1 MARTSRKQ
9 GNPLRGYLD
18 AIRQEEGKAA
28 DQLKPPAVEAGL
40 YVRLSNEDNGGRS
53 ADGIDNQLEFLLEF
67 VKQFEKMKVVETY
80 MDNGQTGT
88 DFERPGW
95 ERMMEDAKCGK
106 INCIIVKD
114 LSRFAR
120 NYLEAGDY
128 LEKIF
133 PFLGIR
139 FIAVNDRFDSAG
151 EIFPPKELITEF
163 KNLANDYYS
172 KDISNKVMSAFRVK
186 KEQGQF
192 IGGKAP
198 YGYVLKHN
206 HYVIDESAAEVVRR
220 IFEMKTDGISAYKIA
235 RILNQEGIPS
245 PSRYAGE
252 QGLKK
257 YKDCSHVL
265 WQPEAVSRILYNR
278 AYAGDLVQGKYNRSI
293 YSREKRGKKEEAAW
307 EVIEN
312 AHPAIID
319 REAFQKVQEI
329 REKNRKVWK
338 DRQGGP
344 GYGNVLEGILVCGIC
359 HHAMWRNKD
368 VRNGKVRYYFYCGLV
383 YGHSQAKC
391 NTSSIV
397 DYKIFDLV
405 LKQIKMQIE
414 LSVEAGCTLER
425 MKKSDRQSAVY
436 RMKKKET
443 EQARGELQ
451 RYVYLKTSIYEDLK
465 QGILTKD
472 EYLTAKERYTG
483 KISELETELDN
494 KQTELDNLKQ
504 CMSGENRWLKAFLNF
519 RDAKELT
526 RDMAVSLL
534 EKVEVYEDKR
544 IHIRFRFRSEYEYLT
559 SLLQSSSEVMGKE
572 HGGKPAPYDQALRIS
587 LADQP
592 AERGEDYGREIS
604 G

>member
-9 GNPLRGYLD
+9 G
-18 AIRQEEGKAA
+18 KATA
-28 DQLKPPAVEAGL
+28 RFKPTAVEAGL
-40 YVRLSNEDNGGRS
+40 YVRLSDEDNGGRS
-53 ADGIDNQLEFLLEF
+53 ADGIDNQLEYLLEF
-67 VKQFEKMKVVETY
+67 VRQFETVKVAETY

-95 ERMMEDAKCGK
+95 ERMMEDAKCGR

-139 FIAVNDRFDSAG
+139 FIAVSDRFDSAG

-172 KDISNKVMSAFRVK
+172 KDISNKIMSAFRVK

-198 YGYVLKHN
+198 YGYVLKNN
-206 HYVIDESAAEVVRR
+206 HYVIDEPAADVVRR
-220 IFEMKTDGISAYKIA
+220 IFEMKADGISAYKIA
-235 RILNQEGIPS
+235 RILNQEGLPS

-252 QGLKK
+252 HGVKK
-257 YKDCSHVL
+257 YKGCSHIL

-278 AYAGDLVQGKYNRSI
+278 AYAGDLVQGKYNHSI

-307 EVIEN
+307 EVIED

-319 REAFQKVQEI
+319 RDSFQKIQEI

-338 DRQGGP
+338 DRQGRP

-359 HHAMWRNKD
+359 HHAMWRNKE
-368 VRNGKVRYYFYCGLV
+368 VENGRARYYFYCASA
-383 YGHSQAKC
+383 YGHSQVKC

-397 DYKIFDLV
+397 DHRIFDMV
-405 LKQIKMQIE
+405 LKQIKLQID
-414 LSVEAGCTLER
+414 LAVEADSLLER
-425 MKKSDRQSAVY
+425 MKKSDCQLSAY
-436 RMKKKET
+436 RMKKKEA
-443 EQARGELQ
+443 EQVRDELQ
-451 RYVYLKTSIYEDLK
+451 RYVYLKTSIYEDMK

-483 KISELETELDN
+483 KISELETELN
-494 KQTELDNLKQ
+494 SKQAELDHFKQ
-504 CMSGENRWLKAFLNF
+504 CMTGENRWLKVFLNF

-544 IHIRFRFRSEYEYLT
+544 IHIRFRFRNEYEYLT
-559 SLLQSSSEVMGKE
+559 SMLQSSNDVMSKE
-572 HGGKPAPYDQALRIS
+572 HCGLRMP
-587 LADQP
+587 LENQL
-592 AERGEDYGREIS
+592 AERGGDCGREIS

>member
-1 MARTSRKQ
+1 MARTSRKP
-9 GNPLRGYLD
+9 GSPLRGYLD

-28 DQLKPPAVEAGL
+28 GQLKLPAVEAGL
-40 YVRLSNEDNGGRS
+40 YVRLSNEDNGGKS
-53 ADGIDNQLEFLLEF
+53 TDGIDNQLELLLEF
-67 VKQFEKMKVVETY
+67 VKQFEKVKTVETY

-95 ERMMEDAKCGK
+95 ERMMEDAKCGR

-139 FIAVNDRFDSAG
+139 FIAVNDQFDSAG
-151 EIFPPKELITEF
+151 EFFSSKELITEF

-172 KDISNKVMSAFRVK
+172 KDISNKIMSAFRVK

-198 YGYVLKHN
+198 YGYILEKN
-206 HYVIDESAAEVVRR
+206 HYVVDEFAADVVKR
-220 IFEMKTDGISAYKIA
+220 IFKMKLEGTSAYKIA
-235 RILNQEGIPS
+235 GILNQEGIPS

-252 QGLKK
+252 QGVKK
-257 YKDCSHVL
+257 YKNCSHIL
-265 WQPEAVSRILYNR
+265 WQQEAVSRILYNR
-278 AYAGDLVQGKYNRSI
+278 AYVGDLVQGKYNRSI
-293 YSREKRGKKEEAAW
+293 YSRERQGKKEEAAW

-319 REAFQKVQEI
+319 REVFQKVQEI
-329 REKNRKVWK
+329 REKNRKAWK

-344 GYGNVLEGILVCGIC
+344 GYRNVLEGILVCGIC

-368 VRNGKVRYYFYCGLV
+368 VRNGKARYHFFCGSS
-383 YGHSQAKC
+383 YGHSQTKC

-397 DYKIFDLV
+397 DYKIFDMV
-405 LKQIKMQIE
+405 LKQIKWQIA
-414 LSVEAGCTLER
+414 LAVEADSLLEQ
-425 MKKSDRQSAVY
+425 MKRSNSQSAVY

-443 EQARGELQ
+443 ERARDELQ
-451 RYVYLKTSIYEDLK
+451 RYIYLKTSIYEDLK

-472 EYLTAKERYTG
+472 EYLTAKERYTR
-483 KISELETELDN
+483 KISAFETELNN
-494 KQTELDNLKQ
+494 KQTELDHFKQ
-504 CMSGENRWLKAFLNF
+504 CMSGENRWLKAFLNV

-534 EKVEVYEDKR
+534 EKVEIYEDKR
-544 IHIRFRFRSEYEYLT
+544 IHIRFRFRNEYEYLM
-559 SLLQSSSEVMGKE
+559 SQL
-572 HGGKPAPYDQALRIS
+572 
-587 LADQP
+587 
-592 AERGEDYGREIS
+592 AERG
-604 G
+604 

>member
-9 GNPLRGYLD
+9 G
-18 AIRQEEGKAA
+18 KAE
-28 DQLKPPAVEAGL
+28 DRLKLPVVEAGL
-40 YVRLSNEDNGGRS
+40 YVRLSDEDNGGRS
-53 ADGIDNQLEFLLEF
+53 ADGIDNQLGYLLEF
-67 VKQFEKMKVVETY
+67 VKQFEKVKVAETY
-80 MDNGQTGT
+80 IDNGQTGT

-95 ERMMEDAKCGK
+95 ERMMEDAKCGR

-151 EIFPPKELITEF
+151 EIFPSKELITEF

-172 KDISNKVMSAFRVK
+172 KDISNKIMSAFQVK

-198 YGYVLKHN
+198 YGYVLKNN
-206 HYVIDESAAEVVRR
+206 HYVIDEPAANVVRR
-220 IFEMKTDGISAYKIA
+220 IFVMKADGISAYKIA

-252 QGLKK
+252 HGVKK
-257 YKDCSHVL
+257 YKNCSHIL
-265 WQPEAVSRILYNR
+265 WQQEAVSRILYNR

-293 YSREKRGKKEEAAW
+293 YSRGKRGKKEEAAW
-307 EVIEN
+307 EVIKN

-319 REAFQKVQEI
+319 RDVFQKIQEI
-329 REKNRKVWK
+329 RENNRKVWK
-338 DRQGGP
+338 DRQGRP
-344 GYGNVLEGILVCGIC
+344 GYGNVLQGILVCGIC

-368 VRNGKVRYYFYCGLV
+368 VGNGKVQYYFYCGSA
-383 YGHSQAKC
+383 YGHSEAKC

-397 DYKIFDLV
+397 DHKIFDMV
-405 LKQIKMQIE
+405 LKQIKLQIE
-414 LSVEAGCTLER
+414 LAVEVDNLIER
-425 MKKSDRQSAVY
+425 MKKSDSQLVVY
-436 RMKKKET
+436 RMKKKEA
-443 EQARGELQ
+443 EQTRDELQ
-451 RYVYLKTSIYEDLK
+451 RYVCLRASIYEDMK
-465 QGILTKD
+465 QRILTKD
-472 EYLTAKERYTG
+472 EYLIAKERYTG
-483 KISELETELDN
+483 KISELETELDSR
-494 KQTELDNLKQ
+494 QAELDHFKQ
-504 CMSGENRWLKAFLNF
+504 YMSGENRWLKAFLNF
-519 RDAKELT
+519 RDTKELT

-544 IHIRFRFRSEYEYLT
+544 IHIRFRFRNEYEYLM
-559 SLLQSSSEVMGKE
+559 SQ
-572 HGGKPAPYDQALRIS
+572 
-587 LADQP
+587 LA
-592 AERGEDYGREIS
+592 RGEDCGKKIS